1 MLPIPYRIH
10 KMRRELADVYSR
22 SVPESGTHTLNFA
35 PGQFNMIYAFG
46 SGEVPISISGDPA
59 VAPTLVHTI
68 RAVGPVTRA
77 MQGLKKGDTLGIRGP
92 FGTAWP
98 VIEAGGS
105 DVVIVTGG
113 VGLAPLRPA
122 IYHIL
127 AHREKYGNV
136 RLYYGARTPADILFL
151 KEPRNGG
158 RFDMIVEV
166 TVDSAIG
173 YWAGRVG
180 VVTHLV
186 SRGRYDPVD
195 TVALVCGPEIM
206 MRYTIKALNE
216 RGVANDQIYV
226 SMERNM
232 KCAIGFAVI
241 VVSSSVLRLQGR
253 ARVPLRSHCPPLR
266 APGVITWPLP
276 VNPN

>member
-1 MLPIPYRIH
+1 MTATSDPMLPIPYRIH
-10 KMRRELADVYSR
+10 KMRRELADTFTVDL
-22 SVPESGTHTLNFA
+22 VPESGTHSLNYA
-35 PGQFNMIYAFG
+35 PGQFNMVYMFG
-46 SGEVPISISGDPA
+46 AGEVPISISGDPA
-59 VAPTLVHTI
+59 EELPLVHTI

-77 MQGLKKGDTLGIRGP
+77 MQGLKRGDTLGIRGP
-92 FGTAWP
+92 FGSAWP
-98 VIEAGGS
+98 VVEAEGS

-127 AHREKYGNV
+127 AHREKYGDV
-136 RLYYGARTPADILFL
+136 RIYYGARTPEDILFL
-151 KEPRNGG
+151 KELQEWRG
-158 RFDMIVEV
+158 RFDLIVEV
-166 TVDSAIG
+166 TVDSAVG
-173 YWAGRVG
+173 FWAGRVG

-216 RGVANDQIYV
+216 RGVGNEQIYV

-232 KCAIGFAVI
+232 KCAIGFCGHCQFGPYFVCKDGPVFRFDQIASI
-241 VVSSSVLRLQGR
+241 FELREL
-253 ARVPLRSHCPPLR
+253 
-266 APGVITWPLP
+266 
-276 VNPN
+276 